1 MNFKTKDFLKNS
13 KQELLRT
20 YNKEVKIISLS
31 LLKILD
37 FRIKSLLSDSGIKK
51 VDLIERNVSQN
62 DGFDIKNNKHI
73 KKLVEEEILS
83 SLDML
88 ILKVSDKY
96 KLKLGTDIILDI
108 QEEEDKEPDLYI

>member
-1 MNFKTKDFLKNS
+1 MDFKSKDFSKKS
-13 KQELLRT
+13 KQQLLRH
-20 YNKEVKIISLS
+20 YDKEVKLLSLS